1 MIYPNR
7 LTAYVMNDLVEN
19 LNPYI
24 ENEKIGFKKDVWD
37 DIPKFVRD
45 NGMWNDKHYSLP
57 FNKGTYLLFYN
68 EDLLKNIM

>member
-24 ENEKIGFKKDVWD
+24 ENEKQDLK
-37 DIPKFVRD
+37 RMY
-45 NGMWNDKHYSLP
+45 GMIFLNL
-57 FNKGTYLLFYN
+57 
-68 EDLLKNIM
+68 